1 MALWLIL
8 YFSYLK
14 EVPRLLSLGDSKVI
28 IDWYI
33 NENNLQVIAL
43 QAWMTKIRE
52 MHKHFQQIKT
62 QHIYRAFNQDVDRLS
77 KEALDLDE
85 GGFYYAQVL
94 DGQQE
99 IFEKNEINN

>member
-14 EVPRLLSLGDSKVI
+14 QVPRLLLLGDSKVI

-43 QAWMTKIRE
+43 QPWMTKVRE
-52 MHKHFQQIKT
+52 MHKHFQANKST
-62 QHIYRAFNQDVDRLS
+62 THL
-77 KEALDLDE
+77 
-85 GGFYYAQVL
+85 
-94 DGQQE
+94 
-99 IFEKNEINN
+99 